1 MYRRK
6 GIASRRPIHE
16 SKRTV
21 QERGDEKISSKD
33 NRILALENEK
43 EALIQQ
49 LRQLQNEMKKSRS
62 MDVKNLEQSTMRHL
76 QVINQGLE
84 KKLKQ
89 RDEEL
94 SKVTQTLNEKI
105 KSLQSVVSEL
115 KKKEQEW
122 LESNVNK
129 NIIKLNNLVK
139 TLKDEKKNVEKS
151 LSIQT
156 RRVSEKDNRLNSEKQ
171 HSKELSVLN
180 TNLREQLS
188 NLQDKVQK
196 LEKDNKDLVTKM
208 ITTKT

>member
-122 LESNVNK
+122 L
-129 NIIKLNNLVK
+129 
-139 TLKDEKKNVEKS
+139 
-151 LSIQT
+151 
-156 RRVSEKDNRLNSEKQ
+156 
-171 HSKELSVLN
+171 
-180 TNLREQLS
+180 
-188 NLQDKVQK
+188 
-196 LEKDNKDLVTKM
+196 
-208 ITTKT
+208 